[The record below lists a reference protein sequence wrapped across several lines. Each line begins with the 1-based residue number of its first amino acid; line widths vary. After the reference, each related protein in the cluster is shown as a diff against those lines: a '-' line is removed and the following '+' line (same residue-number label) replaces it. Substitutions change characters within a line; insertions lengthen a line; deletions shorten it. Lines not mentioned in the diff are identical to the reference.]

1 MVASYCSLVVK
12 TENIFIDEFCASC
25 QCTLLVLLHLF
36 WFLPTHFA
44 DLCDYLPGFCRCV
57 LGNEVFLAMVAG
69 RVKMVVC
76 CVATPSLTV
85 VLGSVAVTAV
95 GC

>member
-1 MVASYCSLVVK
+1 M
-12 TENIFIDEFCASC
+12 
-25 QCTLLVLLHLF
+25 
-36 WFLPTHFA
+36 
-44 DLCDYLPGFCRCV
+44 
-57 LGNEVFLAMVAG
+57 LGNEVFLAMDAG

-85 VLGSVAVTAV
+85 VLGSVAVPSCHIAAVTAV